1 MANKVLIEPINEP
14 VKVVIKGELW
24 KIDKPTYVPD
34 EDVKEFLNTGKLKLV
49 KEEKNKEQKE
59 IKKGD

>member
-14 VKVVIKGELW
+14 IKVIVRGKLW
-24 KIDKPTYVPD
+24 KIDKPTSVPD